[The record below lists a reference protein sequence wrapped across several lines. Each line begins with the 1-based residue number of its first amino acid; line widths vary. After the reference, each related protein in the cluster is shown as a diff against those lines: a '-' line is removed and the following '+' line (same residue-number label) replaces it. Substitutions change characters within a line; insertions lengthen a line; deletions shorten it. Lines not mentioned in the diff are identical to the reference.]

1 MSWDQPNYIPES
13 QDTGRTQYHP
23 NYDAFLDDISDEPAR
38 SPRLLH
44 SSGFKVFAVL
54 GVLWGT
60 FMCFEA
66 YQSTLHPAP
75 HVGRATNNITHK
87 HPHQKD

>member
-54 GVLWGT
+54 GVLWVLSCALRRT
-60 FMCFEA
+60 SLP
-66 YQSTLHPAP
+66 STLH
-75 HVGRATNNITHK
+75 RT
-87 HPHQKD
+87 